1 MALDPG
7 VRTFLTYFSE
17 TDCGKI
23 GHHAFGRIQRLCH
36 WLDDLISRTAKAPN
50 RRKRRQMRS
59 AQARMRQRITN
70 LVDELHWQ
78 LARWLTSNYR
88 IILLPTF
95 ETHDM
100 TQRAGRRIRSK
111 TARMM
116 LTFRHFE
123 FKQRLQWK
131 AWQRGALVLDVNG
144 FWSVADDDGQA
155 LIDEVDEDDV
165 PWIPGT
171 PYRADCAVGQLRPA
185 GMRPCSGE
193 APAHRT
199 RHRFNDL
206 EPLCIQ
212 HTYPTLAECET
223 RAEDLMEQAAAARGR
238 ALSAEREW
246 DREQNLAASSWLGQR
261 ASRYRLSRG
270 LGMTADR
277 VQAIELGPPVGWL
290 GPDFLVDTPA
300 TGATLVTLAAD

>member
-1 MALDPG
+1 MTKKLFKPREPAATLDEVMARQYKDG
-7 VRTFLTYFSE
+7 VAVGKNWAIFLGGMFSVAL
-17 TDCGKI
+17 GLYASQPLLSGI
-23 GHHAFGRIQRLCH
+23 GAAAVLLALLVI
-36 WLDDLISRTAKAPN
+36 
-50 RRKRRQMRS
+50 RQQGRS
-59 AQARMRQRITN
+59 AY
-70 LVDELHWQ
+70 VDREEYLEDNRS
-78 LARWLTSNYR
+78 L
-88 IILLPTF
+88 
-95 ETHDM
+95 
-100 TQRAGRRIRSK
+100 GR
-111 TARMM
+111 
-116 LTFRHFE
+116 
-123 FKQRLQWK
+123 
-131 AWQRGALVLDVNG
+131 

-171 PYRADCAVGQLRPA
+171 PYRADCAVGQLRPT
-185 GMRPCSGE
+185 GMRPCSPE
-193 APAHRT
+193 PPIERT

-246 DREQNLAASSWLGQR
+246 DREQNLAASSWLEQR

-277 VQAIELGPPVGWL
+277 VQAIELDPPAEGLVPEL
-290 GPDFLVDTPA
+290 PDASAPVA
-300 TGATLVTLAAD
+300 LAAN